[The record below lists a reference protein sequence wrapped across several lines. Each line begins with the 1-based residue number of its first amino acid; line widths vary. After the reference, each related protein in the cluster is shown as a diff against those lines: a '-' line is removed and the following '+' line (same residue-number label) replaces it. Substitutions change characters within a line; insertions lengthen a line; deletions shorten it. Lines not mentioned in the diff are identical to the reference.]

1 MARAWRRCPKK
12 SYALGGHSS
21 GGCSPCRLSFFH
33 VPVASHDSA
42 FWSPFFLATPYFWD
56 VHMGTISERRKCRS
70 DEPSGISN
78 MIQMGEFSQT
88 TCIADDQANHRSQ
101 PRDVGE
107 LPRSQSAVRL
117 PPGRTT
123 SSRSAFGVVK
133 TTEPVPLRYQT
144 HISFSLSV
152 LSGTFV
158 SAPPV
163 AVADECVSSAS
174 TTTLDEAESTNICV
188 LRLPSP
194 ILSSLPGTIFR
205 ILRRSGIEQ
214 GAVGDAVFRPP
225 PCPRSLGSLLLGLRR
240 PRRPRRPYRSHL
252 RQRAAGHLGQF

>member
-1 MARAWRRCPKK
+1 M
-12 SYALGGHSS
+12 LG
-21 GGCSPCRLSFFH
+21 
-33 VPVASHDSA
+33 
-42 FWSPFFLATPYFWD
+42 
-56 VHMGTISERRKCRS
+56 K
-70 DEPSGISN
+70 
-78 MIQMGEFSQT
+78 
-88 TCIADDQANHRSQ
+88 
-101 PRDVGE
+101 

-152 LSGTFV
+152 LPGTFV

-252 RQRAAGHLGQF
+252 RQRAAGHLGQFQQRGRCGITAS